1 TVISSDEASSEVTY
15 TSISS
20 DYEEPSNIGT
30 ALTGVRTKTRVPSY
44 IVDSDSEK
52 DPEDESEDGPTDYP
66 TDGGDDDDDDD
77 DDDSSRDDAE
87 DEDEEEAFEEDE
99 EHLALT
105 DFTAAASLV
114 VDHVPSAEETEPFE
128 IDESTTTP
136 PPPTPAYRTT
146 TRMSVRAQTPIQF
159 SSDAEVDRLL
169 AIPTPPPSSL
179 TLLSSLLPRIP
190 SLPFPIPSPP
200 TASPSYTE
208 APSGYRA
215 VEIWLRTKSPPPL
228 PLSSP
233 LPLLPPIILPCT
245 RASMVMMIDAA
256 PSTYCLVPPSR
267 TPPLLP
273 IPLSTSSP
281 PLLQPSTDCRA
292 NVLEFMLPPRK
303 RLCIAP
309 GSKYEINESSS
320 AAAARST
327 RGFRADYSFVGTLDA
342 GIRRDPN
349 REIGYRITDVW
360 EDPNKIAEEIP
371 ATDVVEYRCFYD
383 HTARLMETEAKFSHE
398 AWAQSMD
405 ASDMARFEVRALQTT
420 LLAQQIEIEDLQ
432 AADRIR
438 QKMPPRKAP
447 KTRTTPATATATA
460 TATTL
465 MTDTA
470 IRALISQGMGIEGV
484 VGLTQWFE
492 RMETVFKISN
502 CVVEN
507 QVKFATCT
515 LYGVA
520 LTWWKSHV
528 KIVGHDVAYD
538 AKGTDLASYT
548 QCFQELAL
556 LCGRMFPKESDKIEK
571 YVGGLPD
578 MIHGSVTAFK
588 TKTIT
593 TSANQRDNVCYECG
607 AQGHFK
613 RESPKLKNNNHG
625 NQDGNGNALAKVY
638 MVGNAGTNLDFN
650 VITELGSFDVI
661 IGMDWLAKYR
671 AVIVCD
677 EKLVRIPFKNKT
689 LIVYGDGS
697 NQGNKTRLNIISCT
711 KTQKYILKRCHVF
724 LEHVTTKK
732 TEDKLEGKR
741 LEDVPIVRDF
751 PDIFPEDLPVLSPT
765 RQELSEKGFIRPSS
779 SPWQASV
786 LFVKKKDRS
795 FLMCIDYQELN
806 KLTMKNRYPLPR
818 IGDLFDQLQ
827 GYNIYSKIDLQSGN
841 KKEHEKHLKVILELL
856 QKEELEVRLTSLEI
870 VQETTNK
877 IVQIKQRIQATRD
890 RQKSYANLKRKLME
904 FQVEDRVVLK
914 VSPWKG
920 VLHFGKRR
928 KLNPRYVGPFKV
940 LAIVRSV
947 AYKLELPQKLSRV
960 HNTFHVSN
968 LKKCYSDEPLA
979 VPFDGIHIDDKL
991 YFVEEPVEIMDQEV
1005 KRLKRSRIS
1014 IIKVRWN
1021 SRRGPEFIWE
1031 REDQFRKKYPHIF
1044 TKTVPSSSI
1053 AP

>member
-1 TVISSDEASSEVTY
+1 MNPVDAPSPDYVPYPEESKQAPLLPEYVLRLEYREYLAPSDEEVPVVDQPYAAADLPITL
-15 TSISS
+15 S
-20 DYEEPSNIGT
+20 
-30 ALTGVRTKTRVPSY
+30 PSY
-44 IVDSDSEK
+44 IVDLDSEE

-66 TDGGDDDDDDD
+66 TDVGDDDDY
-77 DDDSSRDDAE
+77 DDDSSGDDAE
-87 DEDEEEAFEEDE
+87 DEDEEEASEEDE

-114 VDHVPSAEETEPFE
+114 VDPIPSAEETDPFE
-128 IDESTTTP
+128 TDESTTTP

-159 SSDAEVDRLL
+159 PSDAEVDRLL
-169 AIPTPPPSSL
+169 AIPTPPPSPL

-190 SLPFPIPSPP
+190 SLPFPIPSLP

-215 VEIWLRTKSPPPL
+215 AGIWLRTKSPLPL

-233 LPLLPPIILPCT
+233 LPLLPPIILPRT

-281 PLLQPSTDCRA
+281 PLLQPSTDCR
-292 NVLEFMLPPRK
+292 E
-303 RLCIAP
+303 
-309 GSKYEINESSS
+309 NESSS

-327 RGFRADYSFVGTLDA
+327 KGFRADYSFVGTLDV
-342 GIRRDPN
+342 GIRRDLY

-371 ATDVVEYRCFYD
+371 ATDVVEYRCFYA
-383 HTARLMETEAKFSHE
+383 HTARLMETEAKFSRE

-405 ASDMARFEVRALQTT
+405 ASDMARFEVQLVEALTLLRTLQTQIV
-420 LLAQQIEIEDLQ
+420 AQQSQ
-432 AADRIR
+432 QKPDRDPAHFD
-438 QKMPPRKAP
+438 KMPPRKAP
-447 KTRTTPATATATA
+447 KTRTTPATATA

-470 IRALISQGMGIEGV
+470 IRALISQGMADALAKHEIQRNNNLNGDGSKGSVSGIRRSVCPTSECTYSDFLKCQPMNFKGIEGV
-484 VGLTQWFE
+484 
-492 RMETVFKISN
+492 
-502 CVVEN
+502 
-507 QVKFATCT
+507 VKFATCT

-538 AKGTDLASYT
+538 MPWNKLMKMITAKAYTAGPSEKMDYGGSLPKCSKCNYHHNGPCTSKCHKCNKVGHLAYDCKSSNNANIGNN
-548 QCFQELAL
+548 Q
-556 LCGRMFPKESDKIEK
+556 R
-571 YVGGLPD
+571 
-578 MIHGSVTAFK
+578 
-588 TKTIT
+588 T

-625 NQDGNGNALAKVY
+625 NQGGNGNALAKVY
-638 MVGNAGTNLDFN
+638 VVGNVGTNLDFN
-650 VITELGSFDVI
+650 VIT
-661 IGMDWLAKYR
+661 
-671 AVIVCD
+671 
-677 EKLVRIPFKNKT
+677 
-689 LIVYGDGS
+689 
-697 NQGNKTRLNIISCT
+697 
-711 KTQKYILKRCHVF
+711 
-724 LEHVTTKK
+724 
-732 TEDKLEGKR
+732 
-741 LEDVPIVRDF
+741 
-751 PDIFPEDLPVLSPT
+751 
-765 RQELSEKGFIRPSS
+765 
-779 SPWQASV
+779 
-786 LFVKKKDRS
+786 
-795 FLMCIDYQELN
+795 
-806 KLTMKNRYPLPR
+806 
-818 IGDLFDQLQ
+818 
-827 GYNIYSKIDLQSGN
+827 GN
-841 KKEHEKHLKVILELL
+841 KKEHEEHLKVG
-856 QKEELEVRLTSLEI
+856 
-870 VQETTNK
+870 
-877 IVQIKQRIQATRD
+877 D
-890 RQKSYANLKRKLME
+890 R
-904 FQVEDRVVLK
+904 FVLK

-920 VLHFGKRR
+920 VVHFGKRR

-947 AYKLELPQKLSRV
+947 NYKLELPQKLSRV
-960 HNTFHVSN
+960 QNTFHVSN

-991 YFVEEPVEIMDQEV
+991 HFVEEPVEIMDQEV
-1005 KRLKRSRIS
+1005 KQLKRSRIS

-1021 SRRGPEFIWE
+1021 SRRGPEFTWE
-1031 REDQFRKKYPHIF
+1031 REDQFQKKYPHIF